1 MGGMSGDTD
10 APAQHQTV
18 LDRHDRLG
26 VGGDACVHR
35 VLIGPE
41 LHRRFHR
48 ALHRGVVEGHHVPAG
63 AQAPFPRPDDHHG
76 PDRAVVLPL
85 GKGIQDHPDHLVGEC
100 VDGAR
105 AIERDDAGPA
115 ATLQENGL
123 FGSRAGCAFAHA
135 RTFTL
140 GYTVAAHACAFTLGY
155 TVAAHACALATPTC
169 TLVHARTFA
178 DDCSLAL
185 RSTSR
190 PMTTRMISLVPSRI
204 WCTRRSRTTRSMPYS
219 CR

>member
-1 MGGMSGDTD
+1 MRGMSGDTD
-10 APAQHQTV
+10 PPAQHQTV

-26 VGGDACVHR
+26 VGGDACVHH

-41 LHRRFHR
+41 LHGLLHR
-48 ALHRGVVEGHHVPAG
+48 ALHRGTVEGHHVPAG

-85 GKGIQDHPDHLVGEC
+85 GKGIQDQPDHLVGEC
-100 VDGAR
+100 VDSAR
-105 AIERDDAGPA
+105 AIECDDAGPA
-115 ATLQENGL
+115 ATIQENGL

-135 RTFTL
+135 CAFTL

-178 DDCSLAL
+178 YYYYHAL
-185 RSTSR
+185 HSISR
-190 PMTTRMISLVPSRI
+190 HIHTLV
-204 WCTRRSRTTRSMPYS
+204 YS
-219 CR
+219 

>member
-1 MGGMSGDTD
+1 MRGMSGDTD
-10 APAQHQTV
+10 PPAQHQTV

-26 VGGDACVHR
+26 VGGDSCVHR

-41 LHRRFHR
+41 PHRRFHR
-48 ALHRGVVEGHHVPAG
+48 AFHRGVVEGHHVSAG
-63 AQAPFPRPDDHHG
+63 AQAPFPRPNDHHG

-100 VDGAR
+100 VDSAR
-105 AIERDDAGPA
+105 AIECDDAGPA
-115 ATLQENGL
+115 ATIQENGL
-123 FGSRAGCAFAHA
+123 FGSRAGCAF
-135 RTFTL
+135 
-140 GYTVAAHACAFTLGY
+140 AHACAFTLGY
-155 TVAAHACALATPTC
+155 TVAAHACALAIHTC